1 MTDNSFFDES
11 LDQSEVK
18 STIVIAY
25 FRAWS
30 RIMIGA
36 LKRDAARANSPLA
49 YIDLFCGPGRY
60 TDGTISTPLRVLQ
73 MAIHDSELRERLVT
87 IFNDKDEEST
97 MSLKAQISGLPGV
110 TSLRHQPSVVA
121 HEVGSDIASLFE
133 AMRLVPTLFFVD
145 PWGYK
150 GLSLRLVNSIIKDWG
165 CDCIFFFNYN
175 RINMGL
181 SNNAVRDHMDALF
194 GTRRADN
201 LRYKLSKLAPDAREL
216 TIVEEL
222 CRALQDHEANFVL
235 PFRFRDA
242 PGSRTSHH
250 LIFVSKA
257 FKGYELM
264 KDIMA
269 KQSSDS
275 EQGVSNFEYNPA
287 AALSAEQQPLLF
299 QLSRPLDDLQK
310 MLLDQFA
317 GRTMSMV
324 ELYVAHNVGT
334 PYTKS
339 NYKKALLRLE
349 EAGEIETTAHRA
361 GTFADHVEV
370 TFPNHQEDEHG

>member
-1 MTDNSFFDES
+1 MTDNKFFDES
-11 LDQSEVK
+11 RQQSKVK
-18 STIVIAY
+18 SAIVIAY

-30 RIMIGA
+30 RIMIA
-36 LKRDAARANSPLA
+36 TLKRDPRRHNSRIA

-60 TDGTISTPLRVLQ
+60 TDGTTSTPLQVLDI
-73 MAIHDSELRERLVT
+73 AIGDADLRECLVT
-87 IFNDKDEEST
+87 IFNDQDERNT
-97 MSLKAQISGLPGV
+97 NSLKEQISALQGIQ
-110 TSLRHQPSVVA
+110 SLRHAPSVA
-121 HEVGSDIASLFE
+121 THEVGSNIADIFE
-133 AMRLVPTLFFVD
+133 DVKLVPTLFFVD

-181 SNNAVRDHMDALF
+181 TNDAVRDHMDALF
-194 GTRRADN
+194 GKDRADH
-201 LRYKLSKLAPDAREL
+201 LRQKLSQSTPDRREV
-216 TIVEEL
+216 TIVEDL
-222 CRALQDHEANFVL
+222 CQALQDYEGKYVL
-235 PFRFRDA
+235 PFRFRDD

-257 FKGYELM
+257 FKGYEIM

-269 KQSSDS
+269 KQSSEY

-299 QLSRPLDDLQK
+299 ELSRPLDDLEQ

-317 GRTMSMV
+317 GRTLRMV
-324 ELYVAHNVGT
+324 DIYASHNVGT

-339 NYKKALLRLE
+339 NYKKVLLRLQT
-349 EAGEIETTAHRA
+349 AGRIIATAHRP

-370 TFPNHQEDEHG
+370 TFPNSQEDHDG